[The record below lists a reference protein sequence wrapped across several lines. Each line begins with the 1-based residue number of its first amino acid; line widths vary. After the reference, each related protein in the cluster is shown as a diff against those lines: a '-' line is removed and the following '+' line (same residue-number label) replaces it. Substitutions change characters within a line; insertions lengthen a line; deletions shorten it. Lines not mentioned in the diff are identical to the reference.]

1 MKTPLI
7 NAENLA
13 RQLGLPALYFK
24 REDLHPYGSH
34 KGRSIPKM
42 IEKYTAEGVRDFVIS
57 SSGNAALAAALFVR
71 EYNEKNTVNKL
82 NLKIYIGYKIDKEK
96 LARLLQVTRLPLLQ
110 KIKNL
115 FKGIKSEIKIH
126 QTLNPRQSAF
136 LAEKNNKGK
145 NLRQSTDDTALLGYE
160 DLSNELSQ
168 IPNLEAVFI
177 PTSSGTT
184 AQGLYLGFNK
194 KNLKPKIYPV
204 QTTAC
209 HPFAK
214 NPIPE
219 DPSLAKAIVDKIARR
234 KPQIEEIIKNNLGKV
249 LIITNSELLEAEKIY
264 HSHFPNE
271 KPSYNSLLSLA
282 GLLQEIKNGTVFT
295 GAVICLFTG
304 K

>member
-13 RQLGLPALYFK
+13 KQLGLPALYFK

-42 IEKYTAEGVRDFVIS
+42 IEKYTTEGICDFVIS
-57 SSGNAALAAALFVR
+57 SSGNAALAAALFIK
-71 EYNEKNTVNKL
+71 EHNEKNPTNKL
-82 NLKIYIGYKIDKEK
+82 NLKIYIGYRIDKEK

-115 FKGIKSEIKIH
+115 FKGIKPEIKIH

-168 IPNLEAVFI
+168 IPNLEAIFI

-209 HPFAK
+209 HPFAQ

-234 KPQIEEIIKNNLGKV
+234 KPQIEKITKNNLGKV

-264 HSHFPNE
+264 LSHFPNE
-271 KPSYNSLLSLA
+271 KPSYNSLLSLS